1 MIGGA
6 REPRADVPLAPL
18 STLGVGGPARW
29 YAHATSVQQVQA
41 APPVAPAA
49 ENAAQQASAR
59 VQETPAAAQTP
70 PQAAA
75 DPIGDLVDET
85 TAPTPAQ

>member
-29 YAHATSVQQVQA
+29 YAHATSVEQVK
-41 APPVAPAA
+41 
-49 ENAAQQASAR
+49 SLAR
-59 VQETPAAAQTP
+59 GVRLKLS
-70 PQAAA
+70 
-75 DPIGDLVDET
+75 DDDLQVLTD
-85 TAPTPAQ
+85 AGK